1 MRDFIVDMANN
12 NIGSLC
18 LFLKAD
24 KNSNYLE
31 YLNSN
36 LPDFALERNISEKV
50 YYFVNNIIKPLNC
63 VCGDHLSFIGFKNGY
78 RVSCGKKK
86 CFVEIRKATCI
97 EKWGVDNPKKSK
109 DVLEKQKER
118 ILEKWGGEHYMY
130 NDGVRS
136 KYKDTMVEKWG
147 VEWPSQSEDIREK
160 SKSTWYNNENKDLI
174 IQKRGDSLRKVNSE
188 RGLEIELKRRNSIVE
203 KYGSIEEFNDY
214 RKEKIKEKSIEK
226 WGVEHHLSHPDIVE
240 KRVDSYKKNITEKII
255 SNLPEGIVYI
265 GRDKNIGMSDNIIRL
280 KCLVCDEEF
289 SINRQYLVSRKN
301 SEEDICLNC
310 NPKLSGTSKMELE
323 LFEFISTNYGGIIQK
338 SDKTI
343 LKNREVDIFLPELN
357 LAFEFNGLYWHS
369 EVHKDSKYHINKT
382 NDCLNEGIK
391 LLHIWEDDWLFKKD
405 IIKSIILNKL
415 GIIEKIWARKCEI
428 RNVSNKEVR
437 TFLNENHIQGF
448 VGSSVKL
455 GLYYKDELVSLM
467 TFGALRKSLGT
478 KSNLNSWE
486 LLRFCNKI
494 GFSVV
499 GGASKLFKYF
509 LSNNEVDTIVSYSD
523 NGRGVGELYTKLGFE
538 FIHDTGPNYYY
549 IVGGKREHRF
559 NFRKD
564 ILVKKGFDSNKTER
578 EIMNELGYLR
588 VFDSGSKKWIFSINE
603 KAT

>member
-18 LFLKAD
+18 LFLKSD

-36 LPDFALERNISEKV
+36 LPDFVLERNISEKV
-50 YYFVNNIIKPLNC
+50 YYFVNNITKPLIC
-63 VCGDHLSFIGFKNGY
+63 ICGDHLSFIGFKNGY

-118 ILEKWGGEHYMY
+118 ILEKWDGKHYMC
-130 NDGVRS
+130 NDEVRT
-136 KYKDTMVEKWG
+136 KFKDSMFSKWG
-147 VEWPSQSEDIREK
+147 VEWPSQSDEIKEK
-160 SKSTWYNNENKDLI
+160 SKSTWFKNENRDLI
-174 IQKRGDSLRKVNSE
+174 IQKRGDSLRKVNAE
-188 RGLEIELKRRNSIVE
+188 NGLEIESKRRNSIIDRF
-203 KYGSIEEFNDY
+203 GSIEEFNNY

-240 KRVDSYKKNITEKII
+240 KRIDSYKKNITKKII
-255 SNLPEGIVYI
+255 SNLPEQIVYI
-265 GRDKNIGMSDNIIRL
+265 GRDSNIGMTDNIIRL
-280 KCLVCDEEF
+280 KCLVCCGEF

-301 SEEDICLNC
+301 SKEDICLNC
-310 NPKLSGTSKMELE
+310 NPKLSGTSKMEQE
-323 LFEFISTNYGGIIQK
+323 LFDFIRNNYNGSIQK
-338 SDKTI
+338 GDKTI
-343 LKNREVDIFLPELN
+343 LKNREIDILLPELN

-369 EVHKDSKYHINKT
+369 EIHKDNNYHNKKT
-382 NDCLNEGIK
+382 TDCLNEGIK

-415 GIIEKIWARKCEI
+415 GMIEKIWARKCEI
-428 RNVSNKEVR
+428 RYVDNKEVR
-437 TFLNENHIQGF
+437 IFLNDNHIQGF

-455 GLYYKDELVSLM
+455 GLYYEGLLVSLM

-478 KSNLNSWE
+478 KSNLHNWE

-509 LSNNEVDTIVSYSD
+509 LSNNEFDMIVSYSD

-538 FIHDTGPNYYY
+538 FVHNTTPNYYY
-549 IVGGKREHRF
+549 IVCGKREHRF

-564 ILVKKGFDSNKTER
+564 VLVKKGFDTNKTEK

-588 VFDSGSKKWIFSINE
+588 VFDSGSKKWIFRNH
-603 KAT
+603 K

>member
-18 LFLKAD
+18 LFLKSD

-36 LPDFALERNISEKV
+36 LPDFVLERNISEKV
-50 YYFVNNIIKPLNC
+50 YYFVNNITKPLIC
-63 VCGDHLSFIGFKNGY
+63 ICGDHLSFIGFKNGY

-118 ILEKWGGEHYMY
+118 ILEKWGGEHYMC
-130 NDGVRS
+130 NDEVRT
-136 KYKDTMVEKWG
+136 KFKDSMFSKWG
-147 VEWPSQSEDIREK
+147 VEWPSQSDEIKEK
-160 SKSTWYNNENKDLI
+160 SKSTWFNNENRDLI

-188 RGLEIELKRRNSIVE
+188 NGLEIESKRRNSIIDRF
-203 KYGSIEEFNDY
+203 GSIEEFNNY

-240 KRVDSYKKNITEKII
+240 KRIDSYKKNITEKII
-255 SNLPEGIVYI
+255 SNLPEQIVYI
-265 GRDKNIGMSDNIIRL
+265 GRDSNIGMTDNIIKL
-280 KCLVCDEEF
+280 KCLVCCGEF

-301 SEEDICLNC
+301 SKEDICLNC
-310 NPKLSGTSKMELE
+310 NPKLPGTSKMEQE
-323 LFEFISTNYGGIIQK
+323 LFDFIRNNYNGSIEKG
-338 SDKTI
+338 DKTI
-343 LKNREVDIFLPELN
+343 LKNREIDILLPELN

-369 EVHKDSKYHINKT
+369 EIHKDNNYHNKKT
-382 NDCLNEGIK
+382 TDCLNEGIK

-415 GIIEKIWARKCEI
+415 GVIKKIWARKCEI
-428 RNVSNKEVR
+428 KYVDNKEVR
-437 TFLNENHIQGF
+437 IFLNDNHIQGF

-455 GLYYKDELVSLM
+455 GLYYEGVLVSLM

-478 KSNLNSWE
+478 KSSLRNWE

-509 LSNNEVDTIVSYSD
+509 LSNNEFDMIVSYSD

-538 FIHDTGPNYYY
+538 FVHNTTPNYYY

-564 ILVKKGFDSNKTER
+564 LLVKKGFDTNKTEK

-588 VFDSGSKKWIFSINE
+588 VFDSGSKKWIFRNQNI
-603 KAT
+603 

>member
-18 LFLKAD
+18 LFLKSD

-36 LPDFALERNISEKV
+36 LPDFVLERNISEKV
-50 YYFVNNIIKPLNC
+50 YYFVNNITKPLIC
-63 VCGDHLSFIGFKNGY
+63 ICGDHLSFIGFKNGY

-118 ILEKWGGEHYMY
+118 ILEKWDGKHYMC
-130 NDGVRS
+130 NDEVRT
-136 KYKDTMVEKWG
+136 KFKDSMFSKWG
-147 VEWPSQSEDIREK
+147 VEWPSQSDEIKEK
-160 SKSTWYNNENKDLI
+160 SKSTWFKNENRDLI
-174 IQKRGDSLRKVNSE
+174 IQKRGDSLRKVNAE
-188 RGLEIELKRRNSIVE
+188 NGLEIESKRRNSIIDRF
-203 KYGSIEEFNDY
+203 GSIEEFNNY

-240 KRVDSYKKNITEKII
+240 KRIDSYKKNITKKII
-255 SNLPEGIVYI
+255 SNLPEQIVYI
-265 GRDKNIGMSDNIIRL
+265 GRDSNIGMTDNIIRL
-280 KCLVCDEEF
+280 KCLVCCGEF

-301 SEEDICLNC
+301 SKEDICLNC
-310 NPKLSGTSKMELE
+310 NPKLSGTSKMEQE
-323 LFEFISTNYGGIIQK
+323 LFDFIRNNYNGSIQK
-338 SDKTI
+338 GDKTI
-343 LKNREVDIFLPELN
+343 LKNREIDILLPELN

-369 EVHKDSKYHINKT
+369 EIHKDNNYHNKKT
-382 NDCLNEGIK
+382 TDCLNEGIK

-415 GIIEKIWARKCEI
+415 GVIEKIWARKCEI
-428 RNVSNKEVR
+428 RYVDNKEVR
-437 TFLNENHIQGF
+437 IFLNDNHIQGF

-455 GLYYKDELVSLM
+455 GLYYEGLLVSLM

-478 KSNLNSWE
+478 KSNLHNWE

-509 LSNNEVDTIVSYSD
+509 LSNNEFDMIVSYSD

-538 FIHDTGPNYYY
+538 FVHNTTPNYYY
-549 IVGGKREHRF
+549 IVCGKREHRF

-564 ILVKKGFDSNKTER
+564 VLVKKGFDTNKTEK

-588 VFDSGSKKWIFSINE
+588 VFDSGSKKWIFRNH
-603 KAT
+603 K

>member
-18 LFLKAD
+18 LFLKSD

-36 LPDFALERNISEKV
+36 LPDFVLERNISEKV
-50 YYFVNNIIKPLNC
+50 YYFVNNITKPLIC
-63 VCGDHLSFIGFKNGY
+63 ICGDHLSFIGFKNGY

-118 ILEKWGGEHYMY
+118 ILEKWDGKHYMC
-130 NDGVRS
+130 NDEVRT
-136 KYKDTMVEKWG
+136 KFKDSMFSKWG
-147 VEWPSQSEDIREK
+147 VEWPSQSDEIKEK
-160 SKSTWYNNENKDLI
+160 SKSTWFKNENRDLI
-174 IQKRGDSLRKVNSE
+174 IQKRGDSLRKVNAE
-188 RGLEIELKRRNSIVE
+188 NGLEIESKRRNSIIDRF
-203 KYGSIEEFNDY
+203 GSIEEFNNY

-240 KRVDSYKKNITEKII
+240 KRIDSYKKNITKKII
-255 SNLPEGIVYI
+255 SNLPEQIVYI
-265 GRDKNIGMSDNIIRL
+265 GRDSNIGMTDNIIRL
-280 KCLVCDEEF
+280 KCLVCCGEF

-301 SEEDICLNC
+301 SKEDICLNC
-310 NPKLSGTSKMELE
+310 NPKLSGTSKMEQE
-323 LFEFISTNYGGIIQK
+323 LFDFIRNNYNGSIQK
-338 SDKTI
+338 GDKTI
-343 LKNREVDIFLPELN
+343 LKNREIDILLPELN

-369 EVHKDSKYHINKT
+369 EIHKDNNYHNKKT
-382 NDCLNEGIK
+382 TDCLNEGIK

-415 GIIEKIWARKCEI
+415 GVIEKIWARKCEI
-428 RNVSNKEVR
+428 RYVDNKEVR
-437 TFLNENHIQGF
+437 IFLNDNHIQGF

-455 GLYYKDELVSLM
+455 GLYYEGLLVSLM

-478 KSNLNSWE
+478 KSSSHNWE

-509 LSNNEVDTIVSYSD
+509 LSNNEFDMIISYSD

-538 FIHDTGPNYYY
+538 FVHNTTPNYYY
-549 IVGGKREHRF
+549 IVCGKREHRF

-564 ILVKKGFDSNKTER
+564 VLVKKGFDTNKTEK

-588 VFDSGSKKWIFSINE
+588 VFDSGSKKWIFRNH
-603 KAT
+603 K